1 MCSFFWPWENQYK
14 VHDFHSISNAQFSAT
29 SCSVSAERSLNR
41 VPYSIQVFLLLT
53 LSKSFL
59 FDFMCIWCLY
69 TTHSDF
75 NHLLRV
81 WYQKLEFCV
90 SSFYSYYY
98 LLWWSMHWHS
108 MLALFLLYV
117 FLIWIFSRSYLIQA
131 TGFDASRAFYI
142 ICSQL
147 ITFEQA
153 TLFSA
158 YCTCFIALLV
168 SPYVFCFAL
177 ALICFWLNLI
187 VQFTSEFSLSC
198 AELCKVS
205 PDDSDHVIL

>member
-1 MCSFFWPWENQYK
+1 MFLTRFKCFFFWLWVNHFCLILCAFDACIPLIQ
-14 VHDFHSISNAQFSAT
+14 IST
-29 SCSVSAERSLNR
+29 TCSES
-41 VPYSIQVFLLLT
+41 
-53 LSKSFL
+53 
-59 FDFMCIWCLY
+59 
-69 TTHSDF
+69 
-75 NHLLRV
+75 

-187 VQFTSEFSLSC
+187 LQFTSEFSLSC